1 MRACYVS
8 GKVVDYFKT
17 VQKQMVKMGENKV
30 KSKSAPSLFSR
41 GHNTNDSAT
50 VTNVKMFEK
59 LAISKWP
66 SRSFKVIGIGANWS
80 DTCDFLLVLLCN
92 YISIVYHFR
101 DMASYLSKVADFAY
115 PTLGVPRLNF
125 RHSLAPEKGVHFT
138 VQYRKENPLAVITDV
153 INTLCIQSPTTA

>member
-17 VQKQMVKMGENKV
+17 VQKQTVKMGENKV

-115 PTLGVPRLNF
+115 PTYIWHPRWGCHVWISDILWHQK
-125 RHSLAPEKGVHFT
+125 REYISLYNIGKKIH
-138 VQYRKENPLAVITDV
+138 
-153 INTLCIQSPTTA
+153 